1 MRHAAP
7 FAVRPFYSELRWV
20 FIVLVEMRDE
30 VWCRVMATLM
40 MVVVSRGFALLCHA
54 MRLAARWTCD
64 KWIQFRQEPLR
75 TTDDESSNSG
85 AF

>member
-30 VWCRVMATLM
+30 VWCRVTGTLM

-54 MRLAARWTCD
+54 MRLAARWPCNN
-64 KWIQFRQEPLR
+64 WIQFMQEPL
-75 TTDDESSNSG
+75 
-85 AF
+85 